1 MRDYHCLIEAP
12 VQQLATDDLV
22 HVCAMG
28 PVYGSYN
35 LGRRHEAAQELVD
48 RLALAYRNKA
58 RLAEERDE
66 ARQVAGEALRRR
78 DEAEK
83 ALTKIRVATEAEDNR
98 TALVRVEALKTL
110 AAQVSCAFEAFRPI
124 PTPIYNAWQRA
135 EEVTK

>member
-1 MRDYHCLIEAP
+1 MRDYHCVIEAP

-35 LGRRHEAAQELVD
+35 LRRRHEAAQELVD

-66 ARQVAGEALRRR
+66 ALRRR

-83 ALTKIRVATEAEDNR
+83 ALTKIRVATEAKDNR